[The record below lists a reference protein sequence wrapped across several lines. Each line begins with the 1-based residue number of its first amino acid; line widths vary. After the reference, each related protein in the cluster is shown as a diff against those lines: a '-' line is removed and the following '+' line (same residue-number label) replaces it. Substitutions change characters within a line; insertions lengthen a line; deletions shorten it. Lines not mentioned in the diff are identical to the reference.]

1 MDLGFFAQEGGQ
13 VGGGNIDYAALG
25 TGGGLIGGLTSF
37 YQPFIS
43 QNWASNASSR
53 DWERTKWAWKWKP
66 SYDVKALE
74 RAGLNPILAAGGG
87 GFGGGM
93 NVPLHQSPG
102 FDVDGDAIGRGV
114 STGLQAAE
122 TRQNLKILREQ
133 AQQEHY
139 KTEQERENV
148 FITHANSA
156 AAAATAKIVERN
168 RDLLNAT
175 LDTDIATRK
184 ANLTTLQQNLE
195 LQRTK
200 LPSAKAQAE
209 FDESPAGQTLNYL
222 RRIVDVVRP

>member
-1 MDLGFFAQEGGQ
+1 M
-13 VGGGNIDYAALG
+13 DYAALG

-53 DWERTKWAWKWKP
+53 DWERTKWMWKWKP

-74 RAGLNPILAAGGG
+74 RAGINPILAFSGGG
-87 GFGGGM
+87 PQTSGT
-93 NVPLHQSPG
+93 VPHHSAAS
-102 FDVDGDAIGRGV
+102 FDADGDAISRGV
-114 STGLQAAE
+114 TTGLQAAQA
-122 TRQNLKILREQ
+122 RDNLKILREQ

-139 KTEQERENV
+139 RTLQEKENV
-148 FITHANSA
+148 FINQSNSA
-156 AAAATAKIVERN
+156 AAAATAKIAERN
-168 RDLLNAT
+168 RDLMNAT
-175 LDTDIATRK
+175 LETDIATRK
-184 ANLTTLQQNLE
+184 ANLGQLRQNLE

-209 FDESPAGQTLNYL
+209 FDASPAGQTLNYL